1 MVKNRISSEIWCRQQ
16 SSWYI
21 IIVSFS
27 QCGQCKKFSNI
38 YRTSLTCLLTI
49 KRSGCNTS
57 PKFEMAFKWP
67 LFLYI
72 EFLLSTLFD
81 ESSNSSIY
89 CVAHL
94 FYCGVFF
101 CVWWF
106 WSQADRWPSSVKYFQ
121 RFAGVFAYNC
131 ILIIHKLK
139 HCFLSSEWKRQKIR
153 QETNAELVTEV
164 RSNWMKRETK
174 ET

>member
-101 CVWWF
+101 VF
-106 WSQADRWPSSVKYFQ
+106 DDFGVK
-121 RFAGVFAYNC
+121 
-131 ILIIHKLK
+131 LIGG
-139 HCFLSSEWKRQKIR
+139 QV
-153 QETNAELVTEV
+153 Q
-164 RSNWMKRETK
+164 SNSFSDLLACSHIIVYWLYIN
-174 ET
+174 